1 MKRGQRTINGKV
13 CNLGGRVT
21 SLNAKAIA
29 KSEADTKRAR
39 GKLVRLVKL
48 SDVDYLIYEL

>member
-13 CNLGGRVT
+13 YILGGRVI

-39 GKLVRLVKL
+39 GKLVRLVKH
-48 SDVDYLIYEL
+48 SNVDYSIYEL